1 MMSLSYI
8 RRKDNDLQQDNKG
21 KQLEGLIICVLN
33 MHHLNTKKYIHM
45 KQHCYNENKDKLFSF
60 SSL

>member
-1 MMSLSYI
+1 
-8 RRKDNDLQQDNKG
+8 
-21 KQLEGLIICVLN
+21 